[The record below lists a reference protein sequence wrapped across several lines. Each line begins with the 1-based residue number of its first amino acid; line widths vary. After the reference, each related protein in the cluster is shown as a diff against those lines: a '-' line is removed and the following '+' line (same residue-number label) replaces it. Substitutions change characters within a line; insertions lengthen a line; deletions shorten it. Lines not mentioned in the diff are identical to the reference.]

1 MAWKSIVTGVDAS
14 EAGVAAA
21 TMACDLAS
29 RAHAECCLVHATAD
43 VSNMPASLP
52 PKMDVDLLTRR
63 LTAAATT
70 EIRSLLADEIPAYA
84 LDELVVRL
92 GKPASVI
99 PEVVRERRA
108 DLVVLGGKHHLGP
121 ARWFGGSTAHHLIR
135 TMNTPMLVA
144 HRHKPVIERVLV
156 PADIS
161 PAADVIIPLGRQV
174 AELLAARLSILHV
187 VEAIPYTAEFPS
199 LVDHSQFV
207 RWSEDRF
214 KDTVER
220 HVSTD
225 DAQVILREGA
235 TDDVIARE
243 VEDLDAD
250 LVILGSHGKGWV
262 DRLLVGSTTFRLL
275 NRLPT
280 SLLVVPVG
288 APETSG
294 RGEGVEPSTG
304 KVTG

>member
-1 MAWKSIVTGVDAS
+1 MSWKSIVAGVDAS

-21 TMACDLAS
+21 TLACDLAS
-29 RAHAECCLVHATAD
+29 RAHAECRLVHATAD
-43 VSNMPASLP
+43 VSKIPASLP

-63 LTAAATT
+63 LTAAATQ
-70 EIRSLLADEIPAYA
+70 EIESLLADEVPGYA
-84 LDELVVRL
+84 LDELEVRL
-92 GKPASVI
+92 GKPGSVI
-99 PEVVRERRA
+99 PDVVRERRA

-121 ARWFGGSTAHHLIR
+121 TRWFGGSTAHHLIR

-144 HRHKPVIERVLV
+144 HRAKPVIERVLV

-161 PAADVIIPLGRQV
+161 PAADIIIPLGRWV
-174 AELLAARLSILHV
+174 ADLLGARLSILHV

-199 LVDHSQFV
+199 LVDHTQFTQ
-207 RWSEDRF
+207 WSEERF
-214 KDTVER
+214 KGIVER
-220 HVSTD
+220 HISPEN
-225 DAQVILREGA
+225 AQIISREGA
-235 TDDVIARE
+235 TDEVIVRE
-243 VEDLDAD
+243 VENLNAD

-288 APETSG
+288 APESFE
-294 RGEGVEPSTG
+294 RVEIADPVTG
-304 KVTG
+304 KVKG